1 MRLVD
6 GKEKGAFRTTKLPL
20 GNMAHACLL
29 NTDMKIRCIGA
40 LSPTALSDMLPSSRF
55 KLATKSRAAI
65 TVINISNNV
74 TQTAPVK
81 ATLLTHEKKLC
92 NPLHITPSLKQ
103 LQTIRSQR

>member
-40 LSPTALSDMLPSSRF
+40 LSPTALSDMLPSNRV

-74 TQTAPVK
+74 TNCSGEGNIANSRR
-81 ATLLTHEKKLC
+81 KLC